1 MTQLDLNNPSLT
13 AIAENNPQCQFT
25 NVNRDGLNPK
35 RHGLPHLGHP
45 TLKYSMN
52 WKVDQAGCGWLSLGN
67 YFGYSTVLI
76 KRKTADKKLTNFFKL
91 QVAFHE
97 NIVGLV
103 EAFYDS
109 EATHLVYNYYGFA
122 VNLSQVGL
130 TPAVQLSE
138 IDLASICRSILR
150 GLEYIHEQLLIAHGR
165 VDCDNIILCSDG
177 GIKIANIGD
186 SMIDDRPTSMDSDR
200 EKVGLLLLQLG
211 DPQRPLYKREDQARA
226 QRIEL
231 RLSKYAIHFVEH
243 ISSASFSYLF
253 EHAFLQQVQSDSRT
267 WFLIPHYLDT
277 IMHWGVLPQE
287 KER

>member
-1 MTQLDLNNPSLT
+1 MLRSQRTE
-13 AIAENNPQCQFT
+13 I
-25 NVNRDGLNPK
+25 RI

-177 GIKIANIGD
+177 GIKIGKCHTVFIHRHKTNGLANIGD

-253 EHAFLQQVQSDSRT
+253 EVGLSIPYFL
-267 WFLIPHYLDT
+267 
-277 IMHWGVLPQE
+277 VLCSQFIACILAASAI
-287 KER
+287 R